1 MSVHHDRDKKMI
13 EQLKERLIAGGY
25 SCVVGKG
32 GTIRTFSRRGVADLY
47 DLLLHDADFLQGSEV
62 ADKVVGKGAA
72 ALLALGKVQR
82 VYASLIS
89 EPALRLLLAEG
100 IAVDY
105 GEAVDYIKNRTQTG
119 SCPLEARCK
128 DEDDPHKLLPLITRF
143 IEEITKHS

>member
-47 DLLLHDADFLQGSEV
+47 DLLLHDADFLQGAEV

-82 VYASLIS
+82 VYAALIS

-128 DEDDPHKLLPLITRF
+128 DEDDPRKLLPLITRF